1 MHQMYGTSLRNLFV
15 FANAP
20 ELYGQLVNEA
30 IQELSAD
37 RLSHVLLCADTA
49 SDDCHYL
56 MSTGPSSTNR
66 AQPEVTFSS
75 PYIFGECRR
84 RILKDDVEKLRSLAN
99 RLHSEQ
105 STTAF
110 VGMIFGHQAHQLLQE
125 GLSTSSLSLPTK
137 KPNALTIQISE
148 RRRVPS
154 VTKQPQPT
162 ANDQPWR
169 SPLPPGIPDHD
180 ERKTRSRRERP

>member
-1 MHQMYGTSLRNLFV
+1 MHHTYGASLRSIFLFT
-15 FANAP
+15 NAP
-20 ELYGQLVNEA
+20 ELYEKLVIDEV
-30 IQELSAD
+30 QKLSAD

-75 PYIFGECRR
+75 PYIFGEYRR

-99 RLHSEQ
+99 RLRSEQ

-125 GLSTSSLSLPTK
+125 GLLD
-137 KPNALTIQISE
+137 I
-148 RRRVPS
+148 
-154 VTKQPQPT
+154 
-162 ANDQPWR
+162 
-169 SPLPPGIPDHD
+169 
-180 ERKTRSRRERP
+180 